1 MLCVTGRRADVLPVE
16 RCSGLTSLVAA
27 CFSACPL
34 LRVVADGCASPPG
47 VVLSGLRRSDTA
59 TISATVRVNVAAA
72 VQRRHAQAGASFSRR
87 ARRLARIRSSN
98 PALGSTLE
106 YFASASSSS
115 AARPAFLTTRSA
127 VPSRS
132 YSLCAMFA
140 TVTSC
145 LLVPLASPGEPAAP
159 GRYANALPLL

>member
-1 MLCVTGRRADVLPVE
+1 MLCVTGRRAEVLPVE

-34 LRVVADGCASPPG
+34 LRVVADGCASLPG
-47 VVLSGLRRSDTA
+47 VVLPGLRRSGTA

-72 VQRRHAQAGASFSRR
+72 VQRRHAQAVASFSRR

-115 AARPAFLTTRSA
+115 AARPAFLATGSA
-127 VPSRS
+127 VPS
-132 YSLCAMFA
+132 YSSCAMFA
-140 TVTSC
+140 TVTFC